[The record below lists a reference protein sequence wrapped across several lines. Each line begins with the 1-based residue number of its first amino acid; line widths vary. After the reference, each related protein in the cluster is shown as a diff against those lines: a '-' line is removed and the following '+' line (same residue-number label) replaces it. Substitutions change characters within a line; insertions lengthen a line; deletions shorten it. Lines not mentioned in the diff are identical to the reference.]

1 MTPVKNNLVALGT
14 AAVVAV
20 YSAGYARTR
29 EAAERFAVED
39 SQRRHEHERHVQ
51 AAPVIAEI
59 ARHTIAH
66 ADTVAHATANMHA
79 PASQKHSEANSE
91 AQPRTTASAHADS
104 THLVV
109 ADTTAKPDQ
118 PTPRVIAPSPTA
130 PPASPVPVPPSSVAV
145 PPSTTTTFKVTPPA
159 SADTSTA
166 DKPLKDGVYSGW
178 GTSRHGDIEATV
190 AIKNGKIAEAFI
202 SQCLTQ
208 YSCSWVAALPPQV
221 VARQSAEVD
230 YVSGATQS
238 TNAFYYAVIAALKKA
253 K

>member
-1 MTPVKNNLVALGT
+1 MTPLKSNLVAIGT

-20 YSAGYARTR
+20 YSAGYVRTR
-29 EAAERFAVED
+29 EAAERFAIED
-39 SQRRHEHERHVQ
+39 SQRRAEHERRAERAARDTGHGIRDTGATKSESAPEQKASHDDAAARRAAAKPVERVHRAAAARVDSAPG
-51 AAPVIAEI
+51 AAPVA
-59 ARHTIAH
+59 AP
-66 ADTVAHATANMHA
+66 VAAPEA
-79 PASQKHSEANSE
+79 PA
-91 AQPRTTASAHADS
+91 
-104 THLVV
+104 
-109 ADTTAKPDQ
+109 KPAESL
-118 PTPRVIAPSPTA
+118 PTINVPSPVAA
-130 PPASPVPVPPSSVAV
+130 PPPP
-145 PPSTTTTFKVTPPA
+145 TMTFTVTPPSQA
-159 SADTSTA
+159 STDTIA
-166 DKPLKDGVYSGW
+166 AEDKPMKDGVYSGW
-178 GTSRHGDIEATV
+178 GRSRHGDIEATV